1 MALCFVEIPVYG
13 QEQFLVQLRVKTG
26 FPLCHEKHGVMGSLF
41 DMGLLLKRF
50 ANPLCL
56 GFNWDGV
63 GGMQWT
69 VETPR
74 KEP

>member
-1 MALCFVEIPVYG
+1 
-13 QEQFLVQLRVKTG
+13 VKTG
-26 FPLCHEKHGVMGSLF
+26 FPLCHAEHGVMGSLF
-41 DMGLLLKRF
+41 DMGLLLERF
-50 ANPLCL
+50 ANPLCS

-63 GGMQWT
+63 AGMRWT